1 MKYISKRGVLM
12 VRPQKECR
20 IEQIPP
26 YEKYK
31 PAGIPMRE
39 IDLVI
44 LTMEEAEAIRLAD
57 MEELDQAAAAEQMEI
72 SRPTFHRIVSR
83 AHSKIA
89 NALWMGKGIQF
100 EGGNFRISGKKSQQR
115 LFVCMSC
122 GYEFSE
128 PYGTGR
134 CGEDLKCEN
143 CKSDFVKRTK

>member
-1 MKYISKRGVLM
+1 M

-57 MEELDQAAAAEQMEI
+57 MEELDQAAAAEQMVFSGRACLYDHDGRDRI
-72 SRPTFHRIVSR
+72 HYAHR
-83 AHSKIA
+83 A
-89 NALWMGKGIQF
+89 
-100 EGGNFRISGKKSQQR
+100 GGNAGLLPAGQALAHAGLCQR
-115 LFVCMSC
+115 VGGFA
-122 GYEFSE
+122 
-128 PYGTGR
+128 GR
-134 CGEDLKCEN
+134 PGIHGQ
-143 CKSDFVKRTK
+143 